1 MRRAS
6 TSTTATTTVVIVVG
20 PHGRVPVHVRTGQI
34 RQIAGQGDGSAPS
47 SDVHRTGSRDGII
60 AVAVDIAVGL
70 WNTRGARMTRRSAV
84 DARMQ
89 TKAALARIVIP
100 GVVGSPLFGMRGAGR
115 SLFGGRH

>member
-1 MRRAS
+1 MRRA
-6 TSTTATTTVVIVVG
+6 STTATTTVVIVVG

-89 TKAALARIVIP
+89 TKAALARIVIS